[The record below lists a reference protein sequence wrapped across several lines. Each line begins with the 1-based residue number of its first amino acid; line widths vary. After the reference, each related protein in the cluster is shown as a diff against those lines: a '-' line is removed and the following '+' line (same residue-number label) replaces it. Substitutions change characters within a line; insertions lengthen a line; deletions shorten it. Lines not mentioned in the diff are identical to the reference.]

1 MWRSKFWT
9 KQVSVSFRMASY
21 DVFIIGGGGAGLTA
35 ALYASRANLKTIL
48 LEKLTPGGQIALTDM
63 VENYPGFPEGVTGTD
78 ISMRME
84 EQAKKYGTDIQYDEV
99 LSLAKA
105 GAEFQVKTAKNTYQ
119 TKAVILASGA
129 SFRTLGVPGE
139 RELTGKG
146 VSYCATCDG
155 AFFKNKEIVVVGG
168 GDSAMQEGIFLTRF
182 VNQLSVIHRRD
193 KLRASPILQDRAKE
207 NSKIKFVWDTA
218 VAQID
223 GNKKVERVKLKNL
236 KTNAERDFKT
246 DGVFI
251 FIGHDPATQ
260 FLRGFVE
267 LDEKGYVK
275 TNERLALSADRG
287 KGQAVP
293 MPVGHWRRL
302 ETSVA
307 GVFAAGEVRS
317 GAVKQLVSAC
327 GEGCEAALSAQAYLE
342 QLVPAG
348 TK

>member
-1 MWRSKFWT
+1 MP
-9 KQVSVSFRMASY
+9 SY
-21 DVFIIGGGGAGLTA
+21 DIFIIGGGGAGLTA
-35 ALYASRANLKTIL
+35 ALYTSRANLKTIL
-48 LEKLTPGGQIALTDM
+48 LEKLTPGGQIALTDV

-84 EQAKKYGTDIQYDEV
+84 EQAKKYGTEIQYDEV
-99 LSLAKA
+99 LSIAKSGSEFQIKTGKNSYQAKA
-105 GAEFQVKTAKNTYQ
+105 
-119 TKAVILASGA
+119 IIIASGA

-139 RELTGKG
+139 KELTGRG

-155 AFFKNKEIVVVGG
+155 AFFKNKEIIVVGG

-182 VNQLSVIHRRD
+182 VNQLSVVHRRD

-218 VAQID
+218 VTEVGGD
-223 GNKKVERVKLKNL
+223 KKVERVKFKNL
-236 KTNAERDFKT
+236 KTGAEQDFKT

-251 FIGHDPATQ
+251 FIGHDPATK
-260 FLRGFVE
+260 FLKNFVA
-267 LDEKGYVK
+267 LDEKGYIK
-275 TNERLALSADRG
+275 TDE
-287 KGQAVP
+287 
-293 MPVGHWRRL
+293 RL
-302 ETSVA
+302 ETSVP
-307 GVFAAGEVRS
+307 GVFAAGEVRA

-342 QLVPAG
+342 ELELAG